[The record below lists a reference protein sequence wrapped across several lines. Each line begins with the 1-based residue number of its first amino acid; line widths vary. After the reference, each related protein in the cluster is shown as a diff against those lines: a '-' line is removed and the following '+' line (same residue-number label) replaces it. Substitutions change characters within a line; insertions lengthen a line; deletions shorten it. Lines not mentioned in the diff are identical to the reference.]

1 MGHSHSRNEAFWS
14 VITQII
20 ITLLISI
27 LVWMIWNLKVAGSFA
42 VGGIICVLPNIYL
55 YRRVFSYF
63 GARQAK
69 QIVKAFYWGEATK
82 FLMIGAG
89 FLGAIYIPW
98 IQAPALF
105 LGFLAAQIAFWLAP
119 IFIGLSR
126 VNRTNK

>member
-1 MGHSHSRNEAFWS
+1 MSHSRYRNEAFWS
-14 VITQII
+14 VVTQII
-20 ITLLISI
+20 STLLISI
-27 LVWMIWNLKVAGSFA
+27 LVWIIWNLKIAGSFA
-42 VGGIICVLPNIYL
+42 VGGTICVLPNIYL

-82 FLMIGAG
+82 FILIAGG
-89 FLGAIYIPW
+89 FLGSIYIPW
-98 IQAPALF
+98 IFVPALF
-105 LGFLAAQIAFWLAP
+105 FGFLVAQIAFWVAP